1 MLTAKEARELLRTI
15 TFKIR
20 IEKHSKGYWEWGTG
34 FFISI
39 DGYALTAFHNL
50 PNSVLKGK
58 SRTIDVFYGGQP
70 KGEQKLTL
78 ECLIDLS
85 LPEYEGD
92 VAVLKLLDPVTMPIH
107 SLPIAYL
114 DLALPFHQRSQF
126 WAGRSVCAFGFPCE
140 RTGQGE
146 RFVDGNIDSTQ
157 PLVKVDVKDLEGAG
171 PNITGTVEWLRFYG
185 GERAK
190 ELAGISGA
198 PILDRETG
206 WIVAVEHRYFPE
218 LNIIYGT
225 EIARL
230 LGKWPEELRNQAKP
244 LPLPFTPSIPSGKK
258 VFIIDLDRQSI
269 ITYES
274 HERR

>member
-1 MLTAKEARELLRTI
+1 MLTAEEARELLQTI

-20 IEKHSKGYWEWGTG
+20 IEKHPEGYWEWGTG

-39 DGYALTAFHNL
+39 NGYALTAFHNL
-50 PNSVLKGK
+50 PDSVVKAKGG
-58 SRTIDVFYGGQP
+58 TIDVFYKGQA
-70 KGEQKLTL
+70 KGEQKLAL
-78 ECLIDLS
+78 ECLIELS
-85 LPEYEGD
+85 LPEQEGD
-92 VAVLKLLDPVTMPIH
+92 IAVLKLLDSSTMPIH

-114 DLALPFHQRSQF
+114 SLAMPFHQRNRF
-126 WAGRSVCAFGFPCE
+126 WAGRPVCAFGFPCE
-140 RTGQGE
+140 MTGQGE

-157 PLVKVDVKDLEGAG
+157 PLVAVDKKDLGGAG
-171 PNITGTVEWLRFYG
+171 ANITGTIEWLRFYG

-206 WIVAVEHRYFPE
+206 WIVAVEHRYIPE
-218 LNIIYGT
+218 LNIVYGT

-230 LGKWPEELRNQAKP
+230 LKKWPEELRKRAKP
-244 LPLPFTPSIPSGKK
+244 LPLTLPPPPSGKK
-258 VFIIDLDRQSI
+258 VFVIDLDRQSI

-274 HERR
+274 HERG

>member
-1 MLTAKEARELLRTI
+1 MDAFYDEQELT
-15 TFKIR
+15 F
-20 IEKHSKGYWEWGTG
+20 
-34 FFISI
+34 
-39 DGYALTAFHNL
+39 
-50 PNSVLKGK
+50 
-58 SRTIDVFYGGQP
+58 
-70 KGEQKLTL
+70 

-85 LPEYEGD
+85 LPEHEGD
-92 VAVLKLLDPVTMPIH
+92 VAVLKLRDPSTKPIH

-114 DLALPFHQRSQF
+114 SLDLPFQQRNKF
-126 WAGRSVCAFGFPCE
+126 WAGRPVCAFGFPFE

-146 RFVDGNIDSTQ
+146 RFVDGNIDSAQ
-157 PLVKVDVKDLEGAG
+157 PLVEVDAKDLGGAG

-185 GERAK
+185 GARAK

-206 WIVAVEHRYFPE
+206 WIVAVEHRYDPE

-230 LGKWPEELRNQAKP
+230 LEKWPEELQKRAKS
-244 LPLPFTPSIPSGKK
+244 LPLLFTPSIPSGKK
-258 VFIIDLDRQSI
+258 IFVIDLDRQSI

-274 HERR
+274 HERG